1 VPILHAVVLAVVQG
15 LTEFFPVS
23 SSGHLALVPWLF
35 GWDDFAGQP
44 ELAKAFDVA
53 LHLGTLVG
61 AVSYFRRDLW
71 RYAVAGFATLVDPDQ
86 RRSPTTDGRIAWL
99 LMLTAIPG
107 ALTGLL
113 LSGVIEALDDVYWL
127 IGVMLIVLGLVLAW
141 ADRLAGVRP
150 AEEFRLR
157 DALLMGAGQALAL
170 QPGVSRS
177 GVTMTVGRWLGFERE
192 AAVRISFLMSMPIIA
207 GAGLYS
213 LVQVLAEGGIPAD
226 MRPAFVVGMVTAGAT
241 GWLAVWATIAIVR
254 ARSFDPFVIYR
265 VVLGVV
271 VIGLAISGV
280 R

>member
-1 VPILHAVVLAVVQG
+1 
-15 LTEFFPVS
+15 
-23 SSGHLALVPWLF
+23 
-35 GWDDFAGQP
+35 
-44 ELAKAFDVA
+44 
-53 LHLGTLVG
+53 
-61 AVSYFRRDLW
+61 
-71 RYAVAGFATLVDPDQ
+71 
-86 RRSPTTDGRIAWL
+86 
-99 LMLTAIPG
+99 MLTAIPG

-113 LSGVIEALDDVYWL
+113 LGGVIEALDDVYWL

-213 LVQVLAEGGIPAD
+213 LVQVLGEGGIPAD
-226 MRPAFVVGMVTAGAT
+226 MRVSFVVGMVTAGAT

-254 ARSFDPFVIYR
+254 ARSFGPFVVYR
-265 VVLGVV
+265 IVLGIA

>member
-1 VPILHAVVLAVVQG
+1 
-15 LTEFFPVS
+15 
-23 SSGHLALVPWLF
+23 
-35 GWDDFAGQP
+35 
-44 ELAKAFDVA
+44 
-53 LHLGTLVG
+53 
-61 AVSYFRRDLW
+61 
-71 RYAVAGFATLVDPDQ
+71 
-86 RRSPTTDGRIAWL
+86 
-99 LMLTAIPG
+99 MLTAIPG
-107 ALTGLL
+107 ALTGVLL
-113 LSGVIEALDDVYWL
+113 GGVIEALDDVYWL

-141 ADRLAGVRP
+141 ADRLAGERP

-213 LVQVLAEGGIPAD
+213 LVQVLGEGGIPAD
-226 MRPAFVVGMVTAGAT
+226 MRVPFVVGMVTAGAT

-254 ARSFDPFVIYR
+254 ARSFGPFVVYR
-265 VVLGVV
+265 IVLGIA